1 MVHVD
6 IHHVKFQEKQMAS
19 LKFVGLLAIA
29 GAMFSLNPDCLKAQ
43 VLIGNNQ
50 SNATSPAQQML
61 LDMQQNTPAI
71 GGGSMQLLRFTDKN
85 VSFAP
90 LEGLDRLFNWQV
102 TQDDGLMT
110 AQTLGDRVEKFKL
123 KQRQQIISDSQMFAA
138 INRINNK

>member
-1 MVHVD
+1 
-6 IHHVKFQEKQMAS
+6 MAS

-29 GAMFSLNPDCLKAQ
+29 GAIFSLNLDCLKAQ

-61 LDMQQNTPAI
+61 LDMQQNSTPAI

-102 TQDDGLMT
+102 TRDDGVMT
-110 AQTLGDRVEKFKL
+110 TQTLGDRVEKFKL

-138 INRINNK
+138 INRMNNNK